1 MHLQEY
7 TLFDLDLG
15 TKATHNIAKYPLHH
29 VTYVPSKLFEVA
41 TSKMQLQKNT
51 LIDLSP

>member
-15 TKATHNIAKYPLHH
+15 AKVIQNVVQYPVHH
-29 VTYVPSKLFEVA
+29 VTYAAAKFEVG
-41 TSKMQLQKNT
+41 TSNGLGEDEFT
-51 LIDLSP
+51 RIYII